1 MSEHDRALERDP
13 PDDDLLAAEHVLGL
27 HGAVQRR
34 QLQARVEAD
43 PDFAARVAAW
53 EARFAAWYAQI
64 APVAPPP
71 QLWPRLRARL
81 GWPAAMPVEAERRL
95 RFWKGTTAAAL
106 AMAAALAVVAL
117 VRPWAPEPPAPER
130 PPLVVAPEPQPAPAE
145 RPKPVVVL
153 AGDDGAPGWLAA
165 VDAAAGAVTMV
176 PVPGAVDPGPLA
188 GELWLIP
195 EGEAPRS
202 LGLVSHQRAHT
213 VDVPAALRAA
223 LAVGATLAVTLEP
236 EAGIP
241 HPAPTGPIVA
251 AGRIDA
257 I

>member
-1 MSEHDRALERDP
+1 MSEHEPQLERDP
-13 PDDDLLAAEHVLGL
+13 PDDDLLAAEYVLGV
-27 HGAVQRR
+27 HGAEQRR
-34 QLQARVEAD
+34 QLQARIQSD
-43 PDFAARVAAW
+43 PAFAAQVAAW
-53 EARFAAWYAQI
+53 EERFAAFFAQI

-71 QLWPRLRARL
+71 HLWPRLRARL
-81 GWPAAMPVEAERRL
+81 GWRAAVPVEAERKV
-95 RFWKGTTAAAL
+95 RFWRGATAAAM

-117 VRPWAPEPPAPER
+117 VRPWTPEPVAPER
-130 PPLVVAPEPQPAPAE
+130 PPLVVAPEPAPTPAE
-145 RPKPVVVL
+145 RPRPVVVL
-153 AGDDGAPGWLAA
+153 ARDDGSPGWLAA
-165 VDAAAGAVTMV
+165 VDAATGAVTMV
-176 PVPGAVDPGPLA
+176 PVPDAVDPGGLV

-195 EGEAPRS
+195 EGQAPRS

>member
-1 MSEHDRALERDP
+1 MSEHELERDP

-27 HGAVQRR
+27 HAAAQRR
-34 QLQARVEAD
+34 QLQARIESDRA
-43 PDFAARVAAW
+43 FAALVAAW
-53 EARFAAWYAQI
+53 EERFAAFFAQI

-71 QLWPRLRARL
+71 QLWPRVRARL
-81 GWPAAMPVEAERRL
+81 GWRAVAPVETERKL
-95 RFWKGTTAAAL
+95 LFWRGATAAAMS
-106 AMAAALAVVAL
+106 MAAALAVVAL
-117 VRPWAPEPPAPER
+117 LRPWTPAPVAPER
-130 PPLVVAPEPQPAPAE
+130 PPLVVAPEPVPAPVE
-145 RPKPVVVL
+145 QPRPVVVL
-153 AGDDGAPGWLAA
+153 ARDDGSPGWLAA
-165 VDAAAGAVTMV
+165 LDAATGAVTMV
-176 PVPGAVDPGPLA
+176 PVPDGGDLGGLV

-195 EGEAPRS
+195 EGQAPRS
-202 LGLVSHQRAHT
+202 LGFVSHQRAHT

-236 EAGIP
+236 EAGMP